1 MKHVL
6 NMNIIFLV
14 LITLI
19 FSISIS
25 ASYFPGKNTW
35 LSVSPEEEGV
45 SPEKVN
51 RLLDLSFSDDATQA
65 VVIIKNG
72 KIISERYAE
81 GYDISSHGTSWS
93 MAKSY
98 YAALIGISIDKG
110 EIKSLDD
117 KVSDYLEY
125 YNDERSKITLRD
137 ILDMS
142 SGLDFPTHEH
152 EKMFFQSDHLK
163 YAKNVGVE
171 KDAGLKFEYNNVNS
185 MILGDVLLVATGKKA
200 DVLFEERILEPL
212 EIKSYKL
219 WKDEKG
225 NVLTY
230 CCVDMSARDYSKLGL
245 LFARNGMWNDKQI
258 ISKEFIDET
267 FQLVWDITPQRF
279 TESKR
284 GYSLHWWISKYDDES
299 KIFNTSGKFGQFTFV
314 DRENDVIVTRVTK
327 YDQRDFGDV
336 QKWGIMKYL
345 RWAGIENAIKIG
357 RTLIESGSV
366 EVGTDIVSPTTEE
379 RGESKEFYEK
389 YEEIIDSIADLSR
402 N

>member
-1 MKHVL
+1 
-6 NMNIIFLV
+6 
-14 LITLI
+14 
-19 FSISIS
+19 
-25 ASYFPGKNTW
+25 
-35 LSVSPEEEGV
+35 
-45 SPEKVN
+45 
-51 RLLDLSFSDDATQA
+51 
-65 VVIIKNG
+65 
-72 KIISERYAE
+72 
-81 GYDISSHGTSWS
+81 
-93 MAKSY
+93 
-98 YAALIGISIDKG
+98 
-110 EIKSLDD
+110 
-117 KVSDYLEY
+117 
-125 YNDERSKITLRD
+125 
-137 ILDMS
+137 
-142 SGLDFPTHEH
+142 
-152 EKMFFQSDHLK
+152 
-163 YAKNVGVE
+163 
-171 KDAGLKFEYNNVNS
+171 
-185 MILGDVLLVATGKKA
+185 
-200 DVLFEERILEPL
+200 
-212 EIKSYKL
+212 
-219 WKDEKG
+219 
-225 NVLTY
+225 
-230 CCVDMSARDYSKLGL
+230 MSARDYSKLGL

-279 TESKR
+279 TDSKR

-327 YDQRDFGDV
+327 YDQQDFGDV